1 MATCSVSPH
10 PQAPMG
16 GGQAS
21 ALGRTL
27 AGPPHN
33 LSPWGKLQASQDSA
47 NLLWPGV
54 RLAGAG
60 ELLPL
65 RQAPE
70 GLGGLWLPTWP
81 GPFSSVS
88 SLPDG
93 ICAGPL
99 GPSLPRPL

>member
-33 LSPWGKLQASQDSA
+33 LSPWGKQGRFQA
-47 NLLWPGV
+47 
-54 RLAGAG
+54 AGLSGQCQPPVA
-60 ELLPL
+60 
-65 RQAPE
+65 
-70 GLGGLWLPTWP
+70 W
-81 GPFSSVS
+81 
-88 SLPDG
+88 
-93 ICAGPL
+93 
-99 GPSLPRPL
+99 GPSGRSR